1 MAERVTAR
9 DVGAVI
15 HAYPTRAESVRGA
28 FRESSRQLDSTPGII
43 EGMSDVATQPISV
56 TEQAAHKAIS
66 LAQREGHAD
75 PILRLRVTAGGCSGF
90 SYKLSFEDE
99 TKPDDHVIEAF
110 GLKVLVDPKSAPI
123 VQGSTLEFKDALL
136 GGGFKVDNPQT
147 VHECACG
154 ESFSI

>member
-1 MAERVTAR
+1 M
-9 DVGAVI
+9 D
-15 HAYPTRAESVRGA
+15 
-28 FRESSRQLDSTPGII
+28 
-43 EGMSDVATQPISV
+43 GMSDVATQPIAV
-56 TEQAAHKAIS
+56 TERAAQKAIS
-66 LAQREGHAD
+66 LAQRDGHVE

-99 TKPDDHVIEAF
+99 AKPEDHVIEAF

-123 VQGSTLEFKDALL
+123 VMGSTLEFKDAML
-136 GGGFKVDNPQT
+136 GGGFKINNPQA

>member
-1 MAERVTAR
+1 M
-9 DVGAVI
+9 
-15 HAYPTRAESVRGA
+15 
-28 FRESSRQLDSTPGII
+28 TPGII
-43 EGMSDVATQPISV
+43 EGMSDVATQPIAV
-56 TEQAAHKAIS
+56 TEQAAQKAVA
-66 LAQREGHAD
+66 LASREGHAD

-99 TKPDDHVIEAF
+99 TKSDDHVIEAF

-136 GGGFKVDNPQT
+136 GGGFKVNNPQA